1 MKHDYSYYWTRNV
14 SITTSGNYNTRGLK
28 YCIEE
33 LGIDRCMY
41 AIGTLFTASQRCLLM
56 MLDTP
61 YDTVEEAQAWWKSIN
76 LPKDQKEAVG
86 RRNAIRLFKLPL
98 EE

>member
-1 MKHDYSYYWTRNV
+1 
-14 SITTSGNYNTRGLK
+14 
-28 YCIEE
+28 
-33 LGIDRCMY
+33 
-41 AIGTLFTASQRCLLM
+41 M

-61 YDTVEEAQAWWKSIN
+61 YDTVEEAQAWWKSID
-76 LPKDQKEAVG
+76 LPEDQKEAVG